1 MSKTRILVAIGT
13 RGQVIAAKV
22 GGEAPEWMMIFP
34 SPVYTTDDGDFI
46 VDDLAKQLVIE
57 AFERRGNDLVID
69 YEHQTLGGGEAPAA
83 GWIKELVSREDGL
96 YARVE
101 WTDRARGFITSGEY
115 RYDSPVYDYD
125 PESRRVLKL
134 HHVAITNWPRTHNR
148 TELTDQQ
155 LAAKARAKYGN
166 EAKEEGSMKKFI
178 EKLKAALGQTAAKAK
193 SEIEAAL
200 AEFPEN
206 PEEAAKKD
214 GIDATAVLQTLVV
227 PAPAESVASKSVLDL
242 LELPA
247 DASLATV
254 QAKVIGLKTPV
265 GMVAKADHD
274 KVVSELAAAKTEIA
288 TLSAKSEGD
297 KIDALVAANRSKLP
311 PAKEKEIRAIAKAH
325 GLEHATKVVEL
336 MEDVHP
342 ATSTAKADSTPATP
356 AESLASAKTTIGG
369 KEVPAIADTVALASK
384 VEAHQAASAK
394 AGKSLSYTEAY
405 NELRSRGEI

>member
-1 MSKTRILVAIGT
+1 MSKSRIQVGIGT
-13 RGQVIAAKV
+13 HGQLISAKV
-22 GGEAPEWMMIFP
+22 GGEAPEWMLIFP
-34 SPVYTTDDGDFI
+34 SPVYTTDDGEFV

-96 YARVE
+96 YGRVE
-101 WTDRARGFITSGEY
+101 WTDRAREFVASGEY

-125 PESRRVLKL
+125 WETRRVLKL
-134 HHVAITNWPRTHNR
+134 HHVALTNWPRTHNR
-148 TELTDQQ
+148 TELSEQQ

-178 EKLKAALGQTAAKAK
+178 EKLKAALGQSAAKAK

-200 AEFPEN
+200 AEYPAN
-206 PEEAAKKD
+206 PEEAAKTD
-214 GIDATAVLQTLVV
+214 GIDAGVTLGSLVV
-227 PAPAESVASKSVLDL
+227 PPAPVVVASKEVLEI
-242 LELPA
+242 LELPT
-247 DASLATV
+247 DANLATV

-274 KVVSELAAAKTEIA
+274 KVVAELAAAKTQIA
-288 TLSAKSEGD
+288 TLSAKSEDD
-297 KIDALVAANRSKLP
+297 KLEALVSANKAKLP

-336 MEDVHP
+336 LEVVHP
-342 ATSTAKADSTPATP
+342 AQAAAKADESPAPPKEEIAT
-356 AESLASAKTTIGG
+356 AKVTVGG
-369 KEVPAIADTVALASK
+369 QERSAIAGSVTLSAK

-394 AGKSLSYTEAY
+394 AGKTLTYAQAY
-405 NELRSRGEI
+405 DELRTRGEI